1 MALFHVEG
9 QVEISQHG
17 AVLRLAPQGARPP
30 QQPAADVPITPKAP
44 STRPSMADISRQA
57 RDGVIVIHDTRL
69 PLTRGPY
76 HRLVNNV
83 ARSEGLPTG
92 VSGLWNAAAHTRLL
106 RVLSEP
112 VRESRRKPVLA
123 LEDDDKIS
131 KDQAGNPPLA
141 IQDIVGNNTK
151 EDIVENN
158 PVQNGT
164 PTKAVPDI
172 AETNPE
178 NNDTPPEDSSSSSYS
193 SSESENTTPLP
204 TCQEVLEW
212 PSDWADTYISA
223 AWLTKAAGEN
233 PKRRKLAEELM
244 ARIAQCKA
252 QWEAA

>member
-1 MALFHVEG
+1 MALFRVEG

-92 VSGLWNAAAHTRLL
+92 VCVSGLWNAAAHTRLL

-178 NNDTPPEDSSSSSYS
+178 NNDIPPEDSSSSSYS

-223 AWLTKAAGEN
+223 AWLTRPPARTQNAAS
-233 PKRRKLAEELM
+233 
-244 ARIAQCKA
+244 
-252 QWEAA
+252 

>member
-92 VSGLWNAAAHTRLL
+92 VSGLWNAAAHTRSL

-123 LEDDDKIS
+123 VEDDDKIS

-164 PTKAVPDI
+164 PRLSSPTLLRP
-172 AETNPE
+172 
-178 NNDTPPEDSSSSSYS
+178 TPRIMTFHPKIPHRLRIRQASRRIPRRCLRAKKSLSGLRIGR
-193 SSESENTTPLP
+193 TPTSQQL
-204 TCQEVLEW
+204 
-212 PSDWADTYISA
+212 
-223 AWLTKAAGEN
+223 G
-233 PKRRKLAEELM
+233 
-244 ARIAQCKA
+244 
-252 QWEAA
+252 

>member
-1 MALFHVEG
+1 M
-9 QVEISQHG
+9 
-17 AVLRLAPQGARPP
+17 
-30 QQPAADVPITPKAP
+30 
-44 STRPSMADISRQA
+44 
-57 RDGVIVIHDTRL
+57 IHDTRL

-158 PVQNGT
+158 PVQNRT

-178 NNDTPPEDSSSSSYS
+178 NNDIPPEDSSSSSYS